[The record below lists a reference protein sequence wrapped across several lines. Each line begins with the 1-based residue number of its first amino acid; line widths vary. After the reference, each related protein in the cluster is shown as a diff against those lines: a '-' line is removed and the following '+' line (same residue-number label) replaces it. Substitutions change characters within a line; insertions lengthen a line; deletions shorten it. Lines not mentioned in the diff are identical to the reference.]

1 MLRKLFLRQHR
12 QMGEVQGRMITFDES
27 TAILV
32 HKLKAETRQ
41 LEMPRFVE
49 FNGPHARIGGLGG
62 IEADAHNKAISQRLL
77 LSCSGEPLWFRIG
90 EFLDIEV
97 RVFALWTSIRFDF
110 LEHGFTRQ
118 WMLVDPKFER
128 SCTTSREKSLVH
140 SVVPPKTIEL
150 FYYFIIHN

>member
-12 QMGEVQGRMITFDES
+12 QMGEVQGSMITFDES

-62 IEADAHNKAISQRLL
+62 IEADADDKAISQRLL
-77 LSCSGEPLWFRIG
+77 LSCSGKPLRFRFS
-90 EFLDIEV
+90 EFLDVEV
-97 RVFALWTSIRFDF
+97 WVLALRATIRFDF
-110 LEHGFTRQ
+110 CEHRFARQ
-118 WMLVDPKFER
+118 WMLIDP
-128 SCTTSREKSLVH
+128 
-140 SVVPPKTIEL
+140 
-150 FYYFIIHN
+150 